1 MMPFSGGRTRMD
13 SIAADVLERLT
24 DASGLGPDVQEIR
37 ADIQANEEGSESVLV
52 SVGLVSSFDI
62 DKPSADV
69 GRKLNSIASAIR
81 ARSEALRL
89 STVIS
94 FYKQEQA

>member
-1 MMPFSGGRTRMD
+1 MSLSGGRTRMD

-81 ARSEALRL
+81 ARSEALRV

>member
-1 MMPFSGGRTRMD
+1 MMSLSGGRTRMD

-52 SVGLVSSFDI
+52 SVGIVSSFDI

-81 ARSEALRL
+81 ARSEALRV

>member
-1 MMPFSGGRTRMD
+1 MPFSGGRTRMD

>member
-1 MMPFSGGRTRMD
+1 MMSLSGGRTHMD

>member
-1 MMPFSGGRTRMD
+1 MMSLSGGRTRMD

-81 ARSEALRL
+81 ARSEALRV

>member
-1 MMPFSGGRTRMD
+1 MMSLSGGRTRMD

-81 ARSEALRL
+81 ARSEALRA

>member
-1 MMPFSGGRTRMD
+1 MMSLSGDITRMD

-37 ADIQANEEGSESVLV
+37 ADIQANEEGSESFLV

-62 DKPSADV
+62 DRPSADV

-81 ARSEALRL
+81 ARSEALRV

>member
-1 MMPFSGGRTRMD
+1 MMSFSGGRTRMD

>member
-1 MMPFSGGRTRMD
+1 MMSLSGGRTRMD

>member
-1 MMPFSGGRTRMD
+1 MMSLSGGRTRMD

-81 ARSEALRL
+81 ARSEALRV
-89 STVIS
+89 SAVIS